1 MSLNTGETIL
11 SSDILALKTRVKNE
25 CVRRNK
31 TNSLNISPYNTNFSI
46 SANASDLAKLAHYN
60 ETAGYINLIQNTDTT
75 SNLINSLKNVN
86 AKIDVVSA
94 INLQVNAE
102 SCVSATCRGAC
113 YTNCSGG
120 CRSGCTSSCGS
131 GCSTGCT
138 GSCATDCT
146 GSCGGD
152 CRGGCTHVCA
162 MECTRNNSY

>member
-31 TNSLNISPYNTNFSI
+31 T
-46 SANASDLAKLAHYN
+46 
-60 ETAGYINLIQNTDTT
+60 T

-86 AKIDVVSA
+86 AKIDVVSGV
-94 INLQVNAE
+94 NLQVNAE

-113 YTNCSGG
+113 YTNCDGG

-131 GCSTGCT
+131 GCSSGCT
-138 GSCATDCT
+138 GSCATECT
-146 GSCGGD
+146 GCGGD
-152 CRGGCTHVCA
+152 CRGGCTHICA